1 MMSERTIYMICCP
14 MMIAAAIFTAVIWHT
29 DAKAKNAPC
38 EASVASDDKVT
49 NETAK
54 IDLRPVLASSTA
66 MSGMPCENR
75 EQFERWYEGYR
86 TSAREDETDESETSD
101 ETEEGLQ
108 ECGASGSVLQ
118 TETETDEAADTE
130 SEPVHTDAPIYS
142 VNGET
147 LSPDFQRWIYGKL
160 SEAGIEYWYESLLCT
175 MYQESHFIVRNVSK
189 DGRDYGIMQYRAEF
203 WNDVSAQYGFPG
215 ADIYDPYV
223 QVAIYIKQTA
233 ERINSGISGAEVL
246 TRHKTS
252 DWGVYDQQYYNE
264 VSQWFDTIERI
275 DE

>member
-29 DAKAKNAPC
+29 DARAKNAPC
-38 EASVASDDKVT
+38 EASITSDDKIT
-49 NETAK
+49 EETAE

-75 EQFERWYEGYR
+75 EQFERWYKAYEQKTGK
-86 TSAREDETDESETSD
+86 
-101 ETEEGLQ
+101 EELQ
-108 ECGASGSVLQ
+108 EYGTSGTVLQ
-118 TETETDEAADTE
+118 TETETDEAVDQE

-142 VNGET
+142 VNGDT
-147 LSPDFQRWIYGKL
+147 LDPDFQRWIYGKL

-189 DGRDYGIMQYRAEF
+189 DGKDYGIMQYRAEF